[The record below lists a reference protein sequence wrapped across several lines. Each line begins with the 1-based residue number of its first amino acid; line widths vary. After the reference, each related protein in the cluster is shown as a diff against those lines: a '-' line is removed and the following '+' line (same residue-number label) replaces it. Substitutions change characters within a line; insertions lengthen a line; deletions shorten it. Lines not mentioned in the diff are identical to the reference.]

1 MFLKSD
7 EESELKSKE
16 KEKGKGLPNEQE
28 SLITK
33 MRRFSVGQLQVEKN
47 KLGTE
52 SKITFN
58 Q

>member
-33 MRRFSVGQLQVEKN
+33 MRRFSVGQLQVKKN
-47 KLGTE
+47 K
-52 SKITFN
+52 
-58 Q
+58 